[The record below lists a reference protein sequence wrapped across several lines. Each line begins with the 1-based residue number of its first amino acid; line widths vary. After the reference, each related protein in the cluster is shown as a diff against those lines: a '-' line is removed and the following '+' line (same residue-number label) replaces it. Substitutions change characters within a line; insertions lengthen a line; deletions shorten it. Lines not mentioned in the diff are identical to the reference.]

1 MILCPRCHGYGHVF
15 SGADLR
21 ALRREA
27 NLSQAALAERLGV
40 GAPYLSRLEND
51 RTPITQAA
59 YEKYERACS
68 EVTNV

>member
-1 MILCPRCHGYGHVF
+1 MITCPRCHGHGHVY
-15 SGADLR
+15 SGNDLR
-21 ALRREA
+21 GLREEA

-59 YEKYERACS
+59 YEKYEQGCE
-68 EVTNV
+68 EVTP